1 AHERRQCV
9 TPCPFGTRPGAW
21 PGPGSGTSL
30 QGTTGARPAGRTT
43 TAAARGTL
51 LRVSLIQLNG
61 IVKSYGGR
69 RILDGLDFDVVEGA
83 RIGVI
88 GPNGGG
94 KSTLLRILAGI
105 EEADAGH
112 VARRR
117 ELTIGWLPQ
126 NVEGDSRTPMETVT
140 DARPDLRE
148 L

>member
-1 AHERRQCV
+1 DM
-9 TPCPFGTRPGAW
+9 
-21 PGPGSGTSL
+21 
-30 QGTTGARPAGRTT
+30 ARLDGCRSFSRRTT
-43 TAAARGTL
+43 SGLKQGTL

-105 EEADAGH
+105 EDADGGH
-112 VARRR
+112 TARRR
-117 ELTIGWLPQ
+117 DLIVAWLPQ
-126 NVEGDSRTPMETVT
+126 HVEGD
-140 DARPDLRE
+140 
-148 L
+148 

>member
-1 AHERRQCV
+1 MADRDEGRSFSRR
-9 TPCPFGTRPGAW
+9 TTAR
-21 PGPGSGTSL
+21 TE
-30 QGTTGARPAGRTT
+30 QGT
-43 TAAARGTL
+43 L
-51 LRVSLIQLNG
+51 VSMSLIQLNG

-94 KSTLLRILAGI
+94 KSTLLRILAGL

-112 VARRR
+112 IARRR
-117 ELTIGWLPQ
+117 ALTVSRLPQ

-140 DARPDLRE
+140 DARPDLRQ
-148 L
+148 LLLHHLQ